1 MGYSSSQARS
11 DYMRKYRATKR
22 AGQTWIKKCLPFT
35 PDDDAFLAEHYGEMK
50 VRDIADHL
58 QRTPASIYSRAR
70 DIGLRDETRYAR
82 EDTFIFTRAW
92 YLKNQRIFKRAMTE
106 ALQSGEF

>member
-1 MGYSSSQARS
+1 
-11 DYMRKYRATKR
+11 MRKYRATKR

-70 DIGLRDETRYAR
+70 DIGLRDETKYQR
-82 EDTFIFTRAW
+82 EDEHLFSRKW
-92 YLKNQRIFKRAMTE
+92 YMEQQRIFSRAMSE
-106 ALQSGEF
+106 ALESGEF